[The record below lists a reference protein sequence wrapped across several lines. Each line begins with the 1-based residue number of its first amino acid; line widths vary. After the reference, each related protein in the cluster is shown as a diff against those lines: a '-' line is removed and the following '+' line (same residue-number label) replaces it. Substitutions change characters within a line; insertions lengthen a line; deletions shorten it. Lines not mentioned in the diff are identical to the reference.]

1 MINTLYW
8 VIIIAI
14 SAIVAFVN
22 FYKSVM
28 IEKDIRNGIDAK
40 IATKYH
46 RKWFFKKK
54 VKLAYDGE
62 VERCR
67 KSK

>member
-1 MINTLYW
+1 LNNTIYW
-8 VIIIAI
+8 VIIITA
-14 SAIVAFVN
+14 SVIVAFVN

-40 IATKYH
+40 IASSYH

-54 VKLAYDGE
+54 AKIAYDCE
-62 VERCR
+62 VEKCR